1 MRIPDKARDK
11 KGAVV
16 MKRLLQI
23 NDLAKEINL
32 NIIYMGTRDTAE
44 VDSSDLNRPGLQM
57 TGFFEYF
64 AVNRVQLFG
73 MVEMTYLQTLSPE
86 VRMERLDKFFSSPIP
101 CVLVGRNLTPPD
113 EFLECARK
121 YNVPVL
127 MSGLTTTK
135 LSHKVSIYLD
145 EKLAPSISRHGGLM
159 DVYGMGIFLTGD
171 SGVGKSET
179 ALELVKRGHRFVADD
194 VVEIHK
200 LSDDT
205 LIGRSPDIIRHM
217 MEIRGLGIIDVSV
230 LYGMGAIVREKSI
243 SLAIHLEPGDIKDID
258 RIGTADNFITL
269 LGIKVPL
276 ITLPVRPGR
285 NLAIVIEVAAMNFR
299 LKSIGQGGEG
309 LAQNIMDVIQQS

>member
-1 MRIPDKARDK
+1 
-11 KGAVV
+11 
-16 MKRLLQI
+16 MKRVI
-23 NDLAKEINL
+23 KIKELAESIKL

-44 VDSSDLNRPGLQM
+44 IDSSDLNRPGLQM
-57 TGFFEYF
+57 AGFFEYF

-73 MVEMTYLQTLSPE
+73 MVEMTYLQTLTPDT
-86 VRMERLDKFFSSPIP
+86 RMEVLDKYFANPLP
-101 CVLVGRNLTPPD
+101 CVLIGRNLTPPD
-113 EFLECARK
+113 EFLECARR

-135 LSHKVSIYLD
+135 LSHKTSLYLD
-145 EKLAPSISRHGGLM
+145 QILAPSISRHGGLM
-159 DVYGMGIFLTGD
+159 DVYGVGIFITGE

-205 LIGRSPDIIRHM
+205 LIGKSPDIIRHM

-230 LYGMGAIVREKSI
+230 LYGMGSVVREKSI
-243 SLAIHLEPGDIKDID
+243 TLSIHLEPGDIRDID
-258 RIGTADNFITL
+258 RLGLADNHITL
-269 LGIKVPL
+269 LGIKVPQ

-285 NLAIVIEVAAMNFR
+285 NLAIVMEVAAMNFR
-299 LKSIGQGGEG
+299 LKSIGQGGGEG
-309 LAQNIMDVIQQS
+309 LAQNILNVIGQS

>member
-1 MRIPDKARDK
+1 
-11 KGAVV
+11 
-16 MKRLLQI
+16 MKRVIQI
-23 NDLAKEINL
+23 EEFAKAVNL
-32 NIIYMGTRDTAE
+32 DILYMGMRDTAE

-64 AVNRVQLFG
+64 AVNRIQLFG
-73 MVEMTYLQTLSPE
+73 MVEMTYLQTLSKE
-86 VRMERLDKFFSSPIP
+86 VRMQRLDRFFANPIP
-101 CVLVGRNLTPPD
+101 CVLIGRNLTPTQ
-113 EFLECARK
+113 EFIDCAKK
-121 YNVPVL
+121 YDVPIL

-135 LSHKVSIYLD
+135 LSHKASLYLD
-145 EKLAPSISRHGGLM
+145 EILAPSISRHGGLM
-159 DVYGMGIFLTGD
+159 DVYGVGIYITGD

-230 LYGMGAIVREKSI
+230 LYGMGSVVREKSI
-243 SLAIHLEPGDIKDID
+243 TLSMHLEPGDVRDID
-258 RIGTADNFITL
+258 RLGNAEDYITL
-269 LGIKVPL
+269 LGIKVPQ

-285 NLAIVIEVAAMNFR
+285 NLAIIMEVAAMNFR
-299 LKSIGQGGEG
+299 LKSMGQGGGEF
-309 LAQNIMDVIQQS
+309 LAQNIMNTMGRS